1 MIEAAPWFER
11 RGHSARVRAPASFCG
26 APTPS
31 DCQNANPVL
40 LRCWRPEYRGVEVP
54 ASDGGNIMKMLVSM
68 TLSGLLLAGCG
79 VGEVAVTAA
88 AEGSAKAQEARQ
100 AQETEARV
108 SRDLDAAA
116 KLDTERRQAAESAA
130 Q

>member
-1 MIEAAPWFER
+1 MF
-11 RGHSARVRAPASFCG
+11 
-26 APTPS
+26 
-31 DCQNANPVL
+31 
-40 LRCWRPEYRGVEVP
+40 
-54 ASDGGNIMKMLVSM
+54 VSIA
-68 TLSGLLLAGCG
+68 LSSLLLAGCG

-108 SRDLDAAA
+108 SRELDAAA
-116 KLDTERRQAAESAA
+116 KLDTQRRQAAESAA